1 MSINVAIDGPAGA
14 GKSTIARNLAQNL
27 GYIYVDTGAMYRAM
41 TLYMLEHHI
50 DTEDEKAVAD
60 ACPDIEIKISYE
72 KGEQCVYLNGVNV
85 NGRIRTEEVSRMTSR
100 VSALPVVREKLLD
113 LQRSLAASENVIMDG
128 RDIGT
133 NVFPDAQ
140 YKFYLTADAEER
152 ARRRWKELKEKGQD
166 VELSQILQDIHQRDY
181 ADTHRELN
189 PLMQAEDAEL
199 VDSTSMTI
207 DEVVKTLVDKIQG
220 GVSGRV

>member
-1 MSINVAIDGPAGA
+1 MADIIRIAVDGPCGA
-14 GKSTIARNLAQNL
+14 GKSTIAKKVARAV
-27 GYIYVDTGAMYRAM
+27 GAEYVDTGAMYRAVGYKM
-41 TLYMLEHHI
+41 RKLGAAPEDTDRIEAILN
-50 DTEDEKAVAD
+50 DTEIDFRSGVIYLD
-60 ACPDIEIKISYE
+60 
-72 KGEQCVYLNGVNV
+72 GEDVSGL
-85 NGRIRTEEVSRMTSR
+85 IRTPEISEAASVY
-100 VSALPVVREKLLD
+100 SALPPVRRKLVEIQRQIGHRRSVV
-113 LQRSLAASENVIMDG
+113 MDG

>member
-133 NVFPDAQ
+133 NVLPGADV
-140 YKFYLTADAEER
+140 KIYLTASSLVRAQRRYKEQQER
-152 ARRRWKELKEKGQD
+152 GIDCRLDEIEK
-166 VELSQILQDIHQRDY
+166 DIIERDQRDMNR
-181 ADTHRELN
+181 AAA
-189 PLMQAEDAEL
+189 PLRKAEDAIL
-199 VDSTSMTI
+199 VDTSDMNIEQVTMTLKKLI
-207 DEVVKTLVDKIQG
+207 LEKV
-220 GVSGRV
+220 GR